1 MKSFSLLFRGV
12 GTVKFP
18 VKQLK
23 RIPDKFANL
32 LNFLHFQ
39 PLISGEAAASPASP
53 VPTPLTITPINFSG
67 PSFIDGTLSYVYD
80 TDTDESTGTWDD
92 WEQSSGCSRTCGG
105 GILIG
110 KSVACI
116 SKS

>member
-1 MKSFSLLFRGV
+1 MWIQNKFNLVLARNKTCFSFH
-12 GTVKFP
+12 
-18 VKQLK
+18 
-23 RIPDKFANL
+23 RILEK
-32 LNFLHFQ
+32 
-39 PLISGEAAASPASP
+39 IASNWS
-53 VPTPLTITPINFSG
+53 TTTPINFSG
-67 PSFIDGTLSYVYD
+67 PFFIDGTLSYVYD

-110 KSVACI
+110 KSVTCI